1 LVLLS
6 ERSHEATLKNEY
18 QVMGSNLMVGS
29 GRRSEDQKRG
39 PILTECRGSF
49 TLHNRSVY
57 YGWCQTSRCDYVG
70 KIESYY
76 QKSHKIRQKLS
87 KGVGG

>member
-1 LVLLS
+1 MLS
-6 ERSHEATLKNEY
+6 ELSHEANLKNEY

-57 YGWCQTSRCDYVG
+57 YGWCLIKHRGVTYYVDD

-76 QKSHKIRQKLS
+76 QKF
-87 KGVGG
+87 KGFGG